1 MYSLFQ
7 NYRLSGQD
15 SDYFR
20 RTNLLNTFR
29 QLIPNIDEYL
39 NNIGLQDWV
48 NILREIFDEGL
59 LELDKIIEE
68 KTVNNNPPA

>member
-1 MYSLFQ
+1 M
-7 NYRLSGQD
+7 
-15 SDYFR
+15 
-20 RTNLLNTFR
+20 LNTFR

-68 KTVNNNPPA
+68 KTVNKFKDTGYDRIFLLYITILLYLIFKI